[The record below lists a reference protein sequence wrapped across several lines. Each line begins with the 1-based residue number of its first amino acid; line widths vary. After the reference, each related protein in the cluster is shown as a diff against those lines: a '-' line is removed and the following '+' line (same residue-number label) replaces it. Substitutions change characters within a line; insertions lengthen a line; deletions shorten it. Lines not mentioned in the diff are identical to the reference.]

1 MECTMTDSKV
11 WFVTGAGRGLGVA
24 IAKAALAAGHQ
35 VVATARRPEAVTA
48 ALGEHENLLPVALD
62 ITDEVQVKAAV
73 TAAIDKFGAIDVLVN
88 NAGYGQLGFFE
99 ETSDELIR
107 RQFETNVFGTMH
119 VTRAVLPVMRQQK
132 AGRIFTVSSIA
143 GFNAVAGG
151 AVYSASKFAV
161 DGWMEGLADEL
172 APLGIITTVVEPGFF
187 NTDFLDPTSAEWG
200 EAGIPD
206 YAEAGK
212 AFRAWHDEMNHQ
224 QIGDPD
230 KLAHALLVLAED
242 QTQPVRWAA
251 GADAVAVSHER
262 IAKRVKELEAFETLS
277 STLARD

>member
-1 MECTMTDSKV
+1 MNDSKV
-11 WFVTGAGRGLGVA
+11 WFVTGAGRGLGQA

-35 VVATARRPEAVTA
+35 VVAAARRPETVTA

-62 ITDEVQVKAAV
+62 ITDEAQVAAAV
-73 TAAIDKFGAIDVLVN
+73 AVAIEKFGAIDVLVN

-99 ETSDELIR
+99 ETTDELIR

-119 VTRAVLPVMRQQK
+119 VTRAVLPVMRMQG

-151 AVYSASKFAV
+151 SVYSASKFAV

-187 NTDFLDPTSAEWG
+187 NTDFLDPTSAIWG
-200 EAGIPD
+200 ASEIAE
-206 YAEAGK
+206 YAEAAK
-212 AFRAWHDEMNHQ
+212 AFRAWHDDMNHQ
-224 QIGDPD
+224 QSGDPD
-230 KLAHALLVLAED
+230 KLAQALLNLAGD
-242 QTQPVRWAA
+242 PVQPVRWAA
-251 GADAVAVSHER
+251 GADAVQVSRER
-262 IAKRVKELEAFETLS
+262 ISKRVKELDAFEALS
-277 STLARD
+277 SALAGD